1 MKNNNP
7 RTARGNG
14 SVRQRENGT
23 WEARCVID
31 GKRRSFYSERQ
42 SDVIKAMRAA
52 KNAEDEGV
60 YFGPKRLTVAA
71 WLDTW
76 LEEYIKPSA
85 KPLTHTTYKSRIET
99 HIKPTLGKIR
109 LSSLNATQIQTFY
122 NSLLRERGL
131 FPKSIKN
138 VHGILHRALE
148 QALKLRYI
156 GINPADAC
164 MLPRVEKHEIKPLSE
179 DEVAAF
185 LSLIGEGEPL
195 RKLFTVA
202 LFTGMREGEIC
213 GLPWDAV
220 NFRDGTITVK
230 Q

>member
-1 MKNNNP
+1 MNQKPN

-31 GKRRSFYSERQ
+31 GKRRSFYGERQ

-60 YFGPKRLTVAA
+60 YFEPKRLTVAS

-99 HIKPTLGKIR
+99 HIKPVLGKIR

-122 NSLLRERGL
+122 NSLLRERG
-131 FPKSIKN
+131 FPLN
-138 VHGILHRALE
+138 R
-148 QALKLRYI
+148 
-156 GINPADAC
+156 
-164 MLPRVEKHEIKPLSE
+164 
-179 DEVAAF
+179 
-185 LSLIGEGEPL
+185 
-195 RKLFTVA
+195 
-202 LFTGMREGEIC
+202 
-213 GLPWDAV
+213 
-220 NFRDGTITVK
+220 
-230 Q
+230 